1 MNIYK
6 TYAPLWQ
13 QFLLCAMFA
22 FPLAASAQDNWKLE
36 KSDKGVKIYTRFVSG
51 WGIKEFKGIVRIK
64 ASLADVEAMLR
75 DAAGRGKW
83 MHNTYGTKDIKIVSR
98 NEMYSYSVVDAPWP
112 VSDRDN
118 VTRMLFKYD
127 LPKEFTIEL
136 SAIPNEFPRQSGC
149 VRIEKMQGYWKATDM
164 GDGTIEVIQQAVADA
179 GGSIPDWLANSSV
192 IDSPYNTLL
201 NLKTKI
207 EMNSYTNGLFKN

>member
-1 MNIYK
+1 MSIYK
-6 TYAPLWQ
+6 INLPLWQ
-13 QFLLCAMFA
+13 QLLLCAMFA
-22 FPLAASAQDNWKLE
+22 FPLVASAQDNWKLE
-36 KSDKGVKIYTRFVSG
+36 KSSSGVKIYTRFVSG
-51 WGIKEFKGIVRIK
+51 WGIKEFKGVVRVK
-64 ASLADVEAMLR
+64 ATLADVEGLLR
-75 DAAGRGKW
+75 DAKGRSDW
-83 MHNTYGTKDIKIVSR
+83 MHNTYGTKDIKVISR

-127 LPKEFTIEL
+127 LPKEFTVEL
-136 SAIPNEFPRQSGC
+136 SAVPNEMAKQSGC

-164 GDGTIEVIQQAVADA
+164 GDGTVEVIQQAVADA

-201 NLKTKI
+201 NLKTKL
-207 EMNSYTNGLFKN
+207 EVRNLTKGMFND